1 MMQNS
6 HRHPAAQTLPA
17 LITSLAIL
25 LVYLLAPAPAAA
37 VVLNIEFQQLNFL
50 NPPEE
55 PVEFSDLGRCMVEFA
70 AEPQMEF
77 LNLAAIVPGLTADPV
92 WIVRNLPLHDDT
104 VGLPVETVG
113 VRIPLDQ
120 LGVEA
125 GMPVASI
132 ACGWTV
138 APVVMTD
145 DEADSWLPTVPLGPS
160 QPVIVAEVDDGNGF
174 DRDHLPEVIDPRPWW
189 WPSYVPG
196 MYLDLV
202 SWIGCRMPNVD
213 LAGGMGVNGCAPA
226 GCANSIKWLADKD
239 EDDNI
244 ELDDSAEEAFDQLSH
259 LMSRLQGQGADDSTT
274 VKAKLDFIE
283 AHGLPIEV
291 KFQSSELSHGIV
303 SSTGN
308 SAAYDSTS
316 RADGW
321 PSASWMLS
329 EARDKE
335 DVEIGIGRYYTDS
348 NGKPQRANGHVV
360 TLTGALVIGDNIVIC
375 WKHDDQQSVVGGTYQ
390 EIGFA
395 DTSGGRIYIPG
406 LDGEITFGDT
416 VIKTIAKVE
425 SVISESP
432 LEGSAPSSV
441 PEPMPRFCSQH
452 KRMIAPGDT
461 FKVAFPPIPKRNLN
475 VTMWVYDTSVQPH
488 RMVREVVW
496 NKNSGKTRKWVNES
510 SVPVMVVVHNDDD
523 ARDEQTGEPMGYHVD
538 ESIGRETSLPGKSA
552 AAESPD
558 HQEES
563 GGFSL
568 GWADS
573 SAGEFGNF
581 GASGIV
587 PVGPVQNGFSLDA
600 VPPRM
605 SAGGAQTIEIQVP
618 IPIWHNDWTYLRFII
633 DAAVVNS
640 PGQLQVQCVETGDD
654 FLLDIPAAGRFE
666 QMLSALPPVTE
677 LNLRLTV
684 LGGLDFEID
693 CVGAPTILG
702 ATTEVGD
709 QIPALTGP
717 RLDAW
722 PNPANPKVMVRVEL
736 PDPAQIELAVWDLR
750 GRRVNTI
757 WSGPL
762 PATEK
767 SFTWKG
773 VDDSGRLMA
782 AGTYIIRLSV
792 GGVEVTKK
800 VSLVR

>member
-1 MMQNS
+1 MQNS
-6 HRHPAAQTLPA
+6 QHHPTAQTLAA

-25 LVYLLAPAPAAA
+25 LVSFLAPAPTAA
-37 VVLNIEFQQLNFL
+37 VVLNIEFEQLTFL

-77 LNLAAIVPGLTADPV
+77 LNLAAIVPGLTAEPV
-92 WIVRNLPLHDDT
+92 WIVRNLPLHDDA
-104 VGLPVETVG
+104 VGMPVETVG

-138 APVVMTD
+138 TPVVMTD
-145 DEADSWLPTVPLGPS
+145 DEVVSWLPTVPLDPP
-160 QPVIVAEVDDGNGF
+160 QPVPVAEVDDGDGF

-189 WPSYVPG
+189 WPSFVPG
-196 MYLDLV
+196 MYLDIV
-202 SWIGCRMPNVD
+202 AWIGCRMPNVD
-213 LAGGMGVNGCAPA
+213 LAGGLEVNGCAPA
-226 GCANSIKWLADKD
+226 GCANSIRWLADNN
-239 EDDNI
+239 DNI
-244 ELDDSAEEAFDQLSH
+244 DLDENESEAFDQLSH
-259 LMSRLQGQGADDSTT
+259 LMSRLQAKGVGDSTM

-291 KFQSSELSHGIV
+291 KFQSSELNHGIV
-303 SSTGN
+303 SSTGK
-308 SAAYDSTS
+308 SAATDSTT

-321 PSASWMLS
+321 PSASWLLS

-335 DVEIGIGRYYTDS
+335 DVEIGIGRYYRDN
-348 NGKPQRANGHVV
+348 NGNSQRAGGHVV
-360 TLTGALVIGDNIVIC
+360 TLTGAMVIGDHIVIC

-406 LDGEITFGDT
+406 LDGEIKIGGSVF
-416 VIKTIAKVE
+416 KTIAKVE

-432 LEGSAPSSV
+432 LEGSALGPV
-441 PEPMPRFCSQH
+441 PEPMPGFCSQH

-461 FKVAFPPIPKRNLN
+461 FKVEFPPIPKRNLN

-496 NKNSGKTRKWVNES
+496 NKNSGKTRRWVNRS
-510 SVPVMVVVHNDDD
+510 NVPVMIVVHNDDD
-523 ARDEQTGEPMGYHVD
+523 ARDEETGEPMGFHVD
-538 ESIGRETSLPGKSA
+538 ESIGRGTPQPGKGA
-552 AAESPD
+552 TEESPD
-558 HQEES
+558 NQEES

-568 GWADS
+568 GWADG
-573 SAGEFGNF
+573 SASEFGNF
-581 GASGIV
+581 GASGFV

-605 SAGGAQTIEIQVP
+605 SAGGVQTIEIQVP
-618 IPIWHNDWTYLRFII
+618 IPVWHNDWTYLRFII
-633 DAAVVNS
+633 DAAAVHS

-654 FLLDIPAAGRFE
+654 FLLDIPAAAGRFE
-666 QMLSALPPVTE
+666 QMLSALPPIAE

-684 LGGLDFEID
+684 QGGLDFEID
-693 CVGAPTILG
+693 CMGAPTILG
-702 ATTEVGD
+702 ATTGVRD
-709 QIPALTGP
+709 QIPALTSP

-722 PNPANPKVMVRVEL
+722 PNPANPKVMLRVEL

-750 GRRVNTI
+750 GRRVALI
-757 WSGPL
+757 RSGPL
-762 PATEK
+762 AAGEQT
-767 SFTWKG
+767 FTWEG
-773 VDDSGRLMA
+773 TDDSGRQMA
-782 AGTYIIRLSV
+782 AGAYIIRLV
-792 GGVEVTKK
+792 ADGFERMRK